1 MVAALTSVIGRRGD
15 AASAA
20 LVERIFL
27 AAREGGEALGGAAW
41 SCAIGAMCRF
51 YTLVPIRPRS
61 SLVPIRPRSRGERRS
76 LRTLPVFSLR
86 PALAFNPRPQR
97 LSTPTDAYVQGEH
110 ARDRVADAARDDE
123 RAVDEG
129 VAVVSDAAV
138 GEEGA
143 FSSRWFPYD
152 RVGVVNAIP

>member
-1 MVAALTSVIGRRGD
+1 MTPDSYMVAALTSVIGRRGD

-27 AAREGGEALGGAAW
+27 AAREGGEPLGGAAW

-61 SLVPIRPRSRGERRS
+61 RGERRS
-76 LRTLPVFSLR
+76 LRTLPIFSLR
-86 PALAFNPRPQR
+86 PALAFNTRPQR

-129 VAVVSDAAV
+129 VAVVSDADV

-143 FSSRWFPYD
+143 FSSRWFPPYD

>member
-27 AAREGGEALGGAAW
+27 AAREGGEPLGGAAW

-61 SLVPIRPRSRGERRS
+61 RGERRS
-76 LRTLPVFSLR
+76 LRTLPIFSLR
-86 PALAFNPRPQR
+86 PALAFNTRPQR
-97 LSTPTDAYVQGEH
+97 LSTP
-110 ARDRVADAARDDE
+110 
-123 RAVDEG
+123 
-129 VAVVSDAAV
+129 SDAFQLHPDVRLYRTALRV
-138 GEEGA
+138 GETDRRHDREDVVVGERVEARAREETQARQAPRGEG
-143 FSSRWFPYD
+143 SERSEGSRRD
-152 RVGVVNAIP
+152 G